1 MTVLVAGI
9 GNVFLGDDAF
19 GVEVVRRLAP
29 ADVPAG
35 VEVADYG
42 IRGIHLAYELLDG
55 RYDTL
60 VLVDAVPLGQRP
72 GTLAVLD
79 ATGQVDVGAPGA
91 VDAHAMSPDVVLAAL
106 RGLGGSV
113 GRVLVVG
120 CQPQVLAEGMGLSA
134 PVRAAVERAVPLV
147 LDVAREAA
155 GPSSSTLAPSPGSQ
169 RRPVR

>member
-19 GVEVVRRLAP
+19 GVEVVRRLDP

-35 VEVADYG
+35 VDVADYG

-60 VLVDAVPLGQRP
+60 VLVDAVPLGQPP

-79 ATGQVDVGAPGA
+79 ATGRAGAGPGA

-106 RGLGGSV
+106 HGLGGSI
-113 GRVLVVG
+113 GEVLVVG
-120 CQPQVLAEGMGLSA
+120 CQPQTLAEGMGLSA

-147 LDVAREAA
+147 LDLAREAA
-155 GPSSSTLAPSPGSQ
+155 GPPSPTLAQSPGPD